1 MVKKYKWIRVDEEAF
16 KVLRQRLERINNEDL
31 RKIGIKKGK
40 IPQIEFTK
48 FLFKNTMFI
57 RDSEIK
63 QMVNQ
68 KMKDRKSVV

>member
-16 KVLRQRLERINNEDL
+16 KVLRQRLDRINNEDL

-48 FLFKNTMFI
+48 FLFKNTTFI

-63 QMVNQ
+63 QMVNRRL
-68 KMKDRKSVV
+68 KGGFY